1 MLVAVAVALLGAAT
15 VAHAAKPPPIQLP
28 WTKYL
33 PAGPGPTTP
42 QPHAV
47 PYCRYGRV
55 ACVRTELRRLTK
67 LRDRLGCDHRA
78 VFATTYLELTRELYR
93 EVRRHP
99 HLFRYP
105 RYLYYEDALFADVYF
120 NTFRAAEQGKRVA
133 PAWRIAFATARGNG
147 ANAAQD
153 MLLGI
158 NAHVQNDMAFVMAA
172 LGQRTPRGI
181 SRKPDHEVMN
191 DVLARA
197 YIPVV
202 DAVRKRYDAVLE
214 LTNTSWSPVDDI
226 AGLEL
231 VREWREVVWRNA
243 EALLRARTPAERAA
257 VTASIQENAAIWAH
271 LIAAPAVPGYRA
283 TRDAYCAK
291 HVLGP

>member
-1 MLVAVAVALLGAAT
+1 ALLGAAT
-15 VAHAAKPPPIQLP
+15 VARAATPPPIQVP
-28 WTKYL
+28 WTTYL
-33 PAGPGPTTP
+33 PAGPGPTSP

-55 ACVRTELRRLTK
+55 SCVQTELRRLTR

-99 HLFRYP
+99 HLFAHP

-133 PAWRIAFATARGNG
+133 PAWRIAFATARGDG

-158 NAHVQNDMAFVMAA
+158 NAHVQNDMPFVLAA
-172 LGQRTPRGI
+172 LGQRTPRGA
-181 SRKPDHEVMN
+181 SRKADHDVMN
-191 DVLARA
+191 DVLGRA

-202 DAVRKRYDAVLE
+202 EAIRRRYDAVLDI
-214 LTNTSWSPVDDI
+214 TNPSWSPVDDI

-243 EALLRARTPAERAA
+243 EALLRARTAAERRA
-257 VTASIQENAAIWAH
+257 VTASIQANAANWARV
-271 LIAAPAVPGYRA
+271 IAAPSVPDYRA
-283 TRDAYCAK
+283 TRDPYCARQ
-291 HVLGP
+291 VLGR